1 MNKKIKSIKELKNI
15 VKNLKS
21 KGNKLVFTNGCFDLI
36 HPGHIKILKEA
47 KKQGDILI
55 VGINSD
61 SSIKRIKGNLR
72 PILKQNARVEIIS
85 SIEYVDYVT
94 VFDEPT
100 PYRAIKTLKPHILVK
115 GGDWYDKKVVGKTLV
130 DKVYFVKL
138 LKGYSSTKL
147 IEKILNKYG
156 KQNKTN

>member
-1 MNKKIKSIKELKNI
+1 MNKIKNLKELKNI
-15 VKNLKS
+15 AKNLKS

-61 SSIKRIKGNLR
+61 SSIKKIKGNLR
-72 PILKQNARVEIIS
+72 PILNQNARVEIIS

-94 VFDEPT
+94 IFDEPT
-100 PYRAIKTLKPHILVK
+100 PYRIIKTLKPDILVK
-115 GGDWYDKKVVGKTLV
+115 GGDWYNKKVIGETMV

-156 KQNKTN
+156 KHNQTN